1 MSNYRIPY
9 VADGDTF
16 KIGDMEFIKFP
27 SVNGMTPV
35 VMKDIAFTSRFGDSN
50 DLNESIVLVRMNEKI
65 LPKIIAVVGEENL
78 CSIKTDL
85 TAFDGLKPYEDMESL
100 ISLPTLDFYRA
111 NVAIFDKHKAKDW
124 WWLATPHSAQP
135 HYDPWWVLCVAPS
148 GNIDNGDYYGS
159 NGVRPFLIFNSSI
172 FESSEG

>member
-1 MSNYRIPY
+1 MT
-9 VADGDTF
+9 DGETF

-27 SVNGMTPV
+27 SENGMTPV

-50 DLNESIVLVRMNEKI
+50 DLNESIVLVRMKEKI
-65 LPKIIAVVGEENL
+65 LPKIIDVVGEENL

-111 NVAIFDKHKAKDW
+111 NVAIFDRYNPKAW

-135 HYDPWWVLCVAPS
+135 HYDPWWVRCVAPS
-148 GNIDNGDYYGS
+148 GNVGHGGYDYGR
-159 NGVRPFLIFNSSI
+159 GVRPFLIFNSSI

>member
-27 SVNGMTPV
+27 SVNGTTPV

-50 DLNESIVLVRMNEKI
+50 DLNESIVLTRMKDEI

-111 NVAIFDKHKAKDW
+111 NVAIFDRYNPKAW

-135 HYDPWWVLCVAPS
+135 HYDPWWVLCVVPS
-148 GNIDNGDYYGS
+148 GYIYCDYYYYS
-159 NGVRPFLIFNSSI
+159 YGVRPFCILKSNIFVSV
-172 FESSEG
+172 